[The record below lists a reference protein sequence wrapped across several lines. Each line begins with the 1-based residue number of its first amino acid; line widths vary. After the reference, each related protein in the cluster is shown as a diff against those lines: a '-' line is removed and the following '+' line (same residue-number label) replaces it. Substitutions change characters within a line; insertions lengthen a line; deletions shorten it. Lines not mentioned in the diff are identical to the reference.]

1 MFLYL
6 NYPSWIHPQIFPGI
20 KFLGLLRW
28 YGLMYVFAFL
38 TAYKV
43 LQKVAKEGAL
53 DSENYKITEDD
64 LFSFIT
70 TGIVFLLLGARIAS
84 TLIYDTTGV
93 YWHKP
98 WLIFWPFDSDG
109 NFTGLAG
116 MSYHGGFI
124 GGLIGMIVWCKI
136 HKQPLWKWV
145 DAMAIAIP
153 IGYTFGRIGNFLNGE
168 LYGRITTMPWGMVFP
183 GAERFSAN
191 IDWVQEYAAK
201 IGMDI
206 TNARLVNLPRHP
218 SQLYEAFFE
227 GIVLFLI
234 LWFTRKHK
242 KFDGQMTFTYAGG
255 YGLFRFFIEYFRE
268 PDADIGY
275 RIAKDSAAPIYTNTS
290 LFNLPTGHILCFLM
304 IVFAVTGTIII
315 CLKNKK
321 NKESQANSLL
331 RRNT

>member
-290 LFNLPTGHILCFLM
+290 LFNFTTGHILCFLM
-304 IVFAVTGTIII
+304 IVFAVTGTIIL

-321 NKESQANSLL
+321 NKESQAK
-331 RRNT
+331 

>member
-124 GGLIGMIVWCKI
+124 GRLIGMIVWCKI

-290 LFNLPTGHILCFLM
+290 LFNFTTGHILCFLM

-321 NKESQANSLL
+321 NKESQAK
-331 RRNT
+331 